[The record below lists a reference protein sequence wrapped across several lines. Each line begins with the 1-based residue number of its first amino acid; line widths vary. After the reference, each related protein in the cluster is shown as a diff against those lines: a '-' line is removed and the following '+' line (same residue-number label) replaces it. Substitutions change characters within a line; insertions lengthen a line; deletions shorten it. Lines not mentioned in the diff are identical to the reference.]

1 MTKIIK
7 ELKAM
12 LIWGGFIGLLWLAIA
27 VTTTSVFLFLFSVFM
42 VIAITCFIV
51 SDALE
56 LRTLMGQDEYE
67 W

>member
-1 MTKIIK
+1 MTSLIK

-12 LIWGGFIGLLWLAIA
+12 LIWGGLVDLAWLAIA
-27 VTTTSVFLFLFSVFM
+27 VTTSSVFLFLLSVFV
-42 VIAITCFIV
+42 VIVITCMLV